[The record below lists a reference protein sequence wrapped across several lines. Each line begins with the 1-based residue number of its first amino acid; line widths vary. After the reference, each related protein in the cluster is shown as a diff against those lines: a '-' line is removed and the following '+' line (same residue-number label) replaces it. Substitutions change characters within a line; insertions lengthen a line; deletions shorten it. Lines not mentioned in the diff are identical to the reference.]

1 MQTAKE
7 QIIEMLRRK
16 GPMSVKQLQD
26 SLPHLNKLTVKGYV
40 FKLQQK
46 NMVKNT
52 PCGWT
57 LGKKKLQKPRL
68 ISDIDITPLKNN
80 GWEYQQSINFTFGR
94 WKCPIRGTWH
104 NTADAIRIQA
114 KRTREAKREPRHTLP

>member
-16 GPMSVKQLQD
+16 GPMSVKQLQE

-40 FKLQQK
+40 FKLQKK
-46 NMVKNT
+46 NLVINSHY
-52 PCGWT
+52 GWMI
-57 LGKKKLQKPRL
+57 GKKKPKKPRL
-68 ISDIDITPLKNN
+68 MKCVDILPLKEN
-80 GWEYQQSINFTFGR
+80 GWEYKQPINFTYGR

-104 NTADAIRIQA
+104 NTADAIKTQA
-114 KRTREAKREPRHTLP
+114 KRDRERRRAQTE